1 MLRRFWVGLA
11 LILIILC
18 CIPGTALANVSDK
31 IQTESVNNTQINTS
45 FSLPNIYQPILESA
59 NYSVTYFYSAK
70 CSACHIV
77 EPEIEASASA
87 YPEIA
92 VRSFDIYN
100 SVNNRSLLFAF
111 ADRYGIEEIT
121 YPIVFAGDTI
131 ILSGRTPITENL
143 NEILQGYRDGF
154 FPDRETEVHWMASHP
169 EITPVSY
176 SSPDTVSNTSFSP
189 QLTSIPVLLIIS
201 AGLLDGINS
210 CAFLVLVFLLIGLVH
225 AGSRR
230 QMILTGTVY
239 TGAVFLFYLL
249 AGLGILT
256 IVLSTTASVIF
267 LFIAAVV
274 ALTAGA
280 LQITEGLTKKSPVR
294 LSISPSHKTILHRW
308 MHRTSLPAA
317 FVLGLLVALFEL
329 PCTGGIYLAILSTLA
344 SSTSLIE
351 GFPYLILYNLMFV
364 LPLALIIAVVA
375 YGIPPERIDQWRKE
389 HKELLRVVIGAAL
402 VSFGILIIW
411 FQVLP
416 LL

>member
-11 LILIILC
+11 LVLIVLC
-18 CIPGTALANVSDK
+18 CIPGTVLADELNGT
-31 IQTESVNNTQINTS
+31 QTESINNTQTS
-45 FSLPNIYQPILESA
+45 TPSSLPDAYQPILESA
-59 NYSVTYFYSAK
+59 NHSITYFYSAK

-87 YPEIA
+87 YPEIT

-100 SVNNRSLLFAF
+100 SPDNRSLLFAF

-143 NEILQGYRDGF
+143 DDVLQGYRDST
-154 FPDRETEVHWMASHP
+154 FPDKVAEAEWITSH
-169 EITPVSY
+169 TDLAPVSS
-176 SSPDTVSNTSFSP
+176 SSPITVSNASSLHK
-189 QLTSIPVLLIIS
+189 LTSIPLLLIIT
-201 AGLLDGINS
+201 AGLLDGINP
-210 CAFLVLVFLLIGLVH
+210 CAFSVLVFLLIGLVH
-225 AGSRR
+225 ARSRR

-256 IVLSTTASVIF
+256 IVLSTTSSVIF
-267 LFIAAVV
+267 LFVAAVV
-274 ALTAGA
+274 ALAAGI
-280 LQITEGLTKKSPVR
+280 LQITEGVMQKTPIQLR
-294 LSISPSHKTILHRW
+294 ISPSQKTILHRW
-308 MHRTSLPAA
+308 MHRGSLPAA

-329 PCTGGIYLAILSTLA
+329 PCTGGIYLAILSMLA
-344 SSTSLIE
+344 SSTSLIG
-351 GFPYLILYNLMFV
+351 GFPYLLLYNLMFV
-364 LPLALIIAVVA
+364 LPLFLIIAVVA
-375 YGIPPERIDQWRKE
+375 YGLPPERIDKWRKD
-389 HKELLRVVIGAAL
+389 HRELLRVVIGAVL

-416 LL
+416 LI

>member
-11 LILIILC
+11 LILIVLC
-18 CIPGTALANVSDK
+18 CIPGTALANVSDE
-31 IQTESVNNTQINTS
+31 IQTESVNNTQISTPS
-45 FSLPNIYQPILESA
+45 SLPDIYRPILESA
-59 NYSVTYFYSAK
+59 NHSVTYFYSAK
-70 CSACHIV
+70 CSACHII
-77 EPEIEASASA
+77 EPEIEASALA
-87 YPEIA
+87 YPKIA

-100 SVNNRSLLFAF
+100 SADNRSLLFAF

-121 YPIVFAGDTI
+121 YPIIFAGDTI

-143 NEILQGYRDGF
+143 DDVLQGYRDGA
-154 FPDRETEVHWMASHP
+154 FPDTDAETQWMTSNP
-169 EITPVSY
+169 EISRISS
-176 SSPDTVSNTSFSP
+176 SSPTTVSNTSPP
-189 QLTSIPVLLIIS
+189 QKLTSIPLLLIIS
-201 AGLLDGINS
+201 AGLLDGINP
-210 CAFLVLVFLLIGLVH
+210 CAFSVLVFLLIGLVH
-225 AGSRR
+225 AKSRR

-249 AGLGILT
+249 TGLGILT
-256 IVLSTTASVIF
+256 IVLSTNASVIF

-280 LQITEGLTKKSPVR
+280 LQITEGLTKKSPVQLR
-294 LSISPSHKTILHRW
+294 ISPSHKTILHRW

-317 FVLGLLVALFEL
+317 FALGLLVALFEL
-329 PCTGGIYLAILSTLA
+329 PCTGGIYLAILSILA
-344 SSTSLIE
+344 SSTSLIGE
-351 GFPYLILYNLMFV
+351 FPYLILYNLMFV

-375 YGIPPERIDQWRKE
+375 YGIPPERINQWRKE
-389 HKELLRVVIGAAL
+389 HKELLRVVIGAIL